1 MTAQR
6 ARFANVQAVL
16 FDLDGT
22 LIDSAPDLA
31 AAADA
36 MRVVRGLPSLP
47 LAQYRPMAGAG
58 ARGLLAV
65 AFGMTPDHVDYD
77 TLREEFFCIYER
89 SLTQRTQIFDGVPEL
104 LATFINQGLKWGV
117 VTNKAERFTL
127 PLTRAMA
134 MFESAGAI
142 VSGDTTP
149 FAKPH
154 PAPLLEA
161 ARRLGVEASR
171 CVYVG
176 DDERD
181 IVAGQAAGMA
191 TVAVTYGYLGAQA
204 DTSQWGANATINCV
218 YELLGLLQFSGTA

>member
-1 MTAQR
+1 MTPQG
-6 ARFANVQAVL
+6 ARFSQVQAVL

-36 MRVVRGLPSLP
+36 MRLARGLPSLP

-58 ARGLLAV
+58 ARGLLGV
-65 AFGMTPDHVDYD
+65 AFGMTPEHADYD

-104 LATFINQGLKWGV
+104 LGRFASQGVKWGV
-117 VTNKAERFTL
+117 VTNKSERFTL
-127 PLTRAMA
+127 PLTGSMA
-134 MFESAGAI
+134 LFATAGAI

-161 ARRLGVEASR
+161 ARRMGVDASR

-181 IVAGQAAGMA
+181 IVAGLAAGMA

-204 DTSQWGANATINCV
+204 DTSRWGANATINCV
-218 YELLGLLQFSGTA
+218 NELLPLLQFSGVA

>member
-1 MTAQR
+1 VTAQR
-6 ARFANVQAVL
+6 ALFANVQAVL

-36 MRVVRGLPSLP
+36 MRLARGLPSLP

-65 AFGMTPDHVDYD
+65 AFGMTPEHADYG
-77 TLREEFFCIYER
+77 TLREEFFCNYER

-104 LATFINQGLKWGV
+104 LEAFANQGLKWGV

-127 PLTRAMA
+127 PLTGSMA
-134 MFESAGAI
+134 LFATAGAI

-149 FAKPH
+149 HAKPH

-161 ARRLGVEASR
+161 ARRMGVDASR

-181 IVAGQAAGMA
+181 IVAGLAAGMA

-204 DTSQWGANATINCV
+204 DTTRWGANATINCV
-218 YELLGLLQFSGTA
+218 NELLPLLQFSCTA